1 MSIHKVSLESFED
14 EVLNSSKPSVVKF
27 SHDGCHLC
35 VELKPIYAELAG
47 RYADVMNF
55 FDVDTLKE
63 TKLTTIFS
71 DDGVPTIY
79 FFVNGDGAEIPYPE
93 DEHSGYSKKSLT
105 KFINDFIK
113 GDIKIVKDKE

>member
-1 MSIHKVSLESFED
+1 MNVYKASLENFED
-14 EVLNSSKPSVVKF
+14 EILNSSKPSMVKF

-35 VELKPIYAELAG
+35 VELKPIYTELAD
-47 RYADVMNF
+47 RYSDVMNF

-79 FFVNGDGAEIPYPE
+79 FFVNGDGAEVPYPD
-93 DEHSGYSKKSLT
+93 DEHSGYSKESLI
-105 KFINDFIK
+105 KFIKDFIK
-113 GDIKIVKDKE
+113 GNIKITKEEE